1 MRWRVLGKKSFGGA
15 RRAQTGL
22 PYRGA
27 LTMKDVKKATILTSL
42 AKAGTHAGKAASGG
56 KGGKAT

>member
-1 MRWRVLGKKSFGGA
+1 MRWRVLGKKSRGGA
-15 RRAQTGL
+15 RRAQTV

-42 AKAGTHAGKAASGG
+42 AKAGTHAGKAASAG

>member
-1 MRWRVLGKKSFGGA
+1 
-15 RRAQTGL
+15 
-22 PYRGA
+22 
-27 LTMKDVKKATILTSL
+27 MKDVKKATILTSL